1 LQWRWG
7 TASKCL
13 FTIHF
18 PQAPVFL
25 MKNPLSA
32 VGYLFLDDTIQNGAI
47 SYDLA
52 IFITSWKPLFMK

>member
-1 LQWRWG
+1 
-7 TASKCL
+7 
-13 FTIHF
+13 
-18 PQAPVFL
+18 